1 MQHFDLNINRDYI
14 NIFEVYFWTIS
25 ADVKNISVMILALIL
40 DFLATFLE
48 GGKLLILTSFFC
60 HCGVADWHSQPTVCV
75 FLYLIKFTTKYSVGG
90 LTHNSRRCSETKE
103 VQLLEKLL
111 PCCVM
116 WNFINIAKSF
126 HFFCLYFW
134 PNQAGTYPLIVLML
148 EYKDLSC
155 FRLTALEYHRK
166 VRQKFTD

>member
-1 MQHFDLNINRDYI
+1 M
-14 NIFEVYFWTIS
+14 
-25 ADVKNISVMILALIL
+25 
-40 DFLATFLE
+40 
-48 GGKLLILTSFFC
+48 
-60 HCGVADWHSQPTVCV
+60 CV

-166 VRQKFTD
+166 VRQKFTDYAFIKVSGVHTQHCGLLKLKQTLVSFDSMWKKLLEVLYKNIFLANITTQTHPTASILNIKRAKFYFTHY